1 MTVDNKELGRRL
13 KSAREAVRMTQEAVA
28 NHLKVS
34 RPTVSQIEAGD
45 RAVSSLDLDQF
56 AYLYGRDIREFLSS
70 EFEEKKDVLAA
81 LYRANPDMIENEE
94 VLDNLRMCVA
104 MAREQTHLEAMLEID
119 RSCPVAA
126 YPVPMPTKKWEAI
139 KQGERVADEERR
151 RLGIEAAPIENL
163 TEVLES
169 EGVRTRLVDLA
180 QDISGF
186 TMNAPD
192 LGPLIVV
199 NRNHLLERARYS
211 LAHEYAHVLMD
222 RHTIGTVSRES
233 ERGDLIEVRANSFA
247 ANLLMPEKGVRL
259 FLASLGKDKM
269 TRTRA
274 EIFDEGGT
282 VAVELRGNASQKVK
296 LYDVVQV
303 AHHFGVSRMAA
314 LYRLFNLRIITE
326 AELNDLKAQEKK
338 DGFALTKFLRLH
350 VQEHQKPQPDSNH
363 RFIALALEAFSRDE
377 ISTGKFRE
385 LMVMATLSDDDIDE
399 LIKHVQVDS

>member
-28 NHLKVS
+28 KHLKVS

-45 RAVSSLDLDQF
+45 RAVSSLELDQL

-70 EFEEKKDVLAA
+70 EFEEKKDILAA
-81 LYRANPDMIENEE
+81 LYRANQDMIENGE

-126 YPVPMPTKKWEAI
+126 YPVPAPTKKWEAI

-151 RLGIEAAPIENL
+151 RLGIESASIENL
-163 TEVLES
+163 TEVLEG
-169 EGVRTRLVDLA
+169 EGVRTRLANLA

-199 NRNHLLERARYS
+199 NRKHLLERARYS

-222 RHTIGTVSRES
+222 RHEIGTVSRES

-247 ANLLMPEKGVRL
+247 ANLLMPEKGVRV
-259 FLASLGKDKM
+259 FLAGLGKDKL

-282 VAVELRGNASQKVK
+282 VAVELRGNANQKVK
-296 LYDVVQV
+296 LYDVVQL
-303 AHHFGVSRMAA
+303 AHHFGVSRLAA

-326 AELNDLKAQEKK
+326 PELTELKTQEKN
-338 DGFALTKFLRLH
+338 DGAALTRFFRRDI
-350 VQEHQKPQPDSNH
+350 QEEQKPQSDSNN
-363 RFIALALEAFSRDE
+363 RFIALALEAYSRDE

-385 LMVMATLSDDDIDE
+385 LMVMAGLSDDNIDE

>member
-45 RAVSSLDLDQF
+45 RAVSSLELDQL

-81 LYRANPDMIENEE
+81 LYRANPDMIEDEA

-126 YPVPMPTKKWEAI
+126 YPVPVPTKKWEAI

-169 EGVRTRLVDLA
+169 EGVRTRLADLA

-186 TMNAPD
+186 TMSAPD

-222 RHTIGTVSRES
+222 RHTTGTVSRES

-259 FLASLGKDKM
+259 FLAGLGKDRM
-269 TRTRA
+269 PRTRA

-326 AELNDLKAQEKK
+326 AELNDLKTQEKK

>member
-1 MTVDNKELGRRL
+1 MTVDNKELGRWL

-28 NHLKVS
+28 KHLKVS

-45 RAVSSLDLDQF
+45 RAVSSLELDQL

-70 EFEEKKDVLAA
+70 EFEEKKDILAA
-81 LYRANPDMIENEE
+81 LYRANQDMIENGE

-119 RSCPVAA
+119 CSCPVAA
-126 YPVPMPTKKWEAI
+126 YPVPAPTKKWEAI

-151 RLGIEAAPIENL
+151 RLGIESASIENL
-163 TEVLES
+163 TEVLEG
-169 EGVRTRLVDLA
+169 EGVRTRLANLA

-192 LGPLIVV
+192 SGPLIVV
-199 NRNHLLERARYS
+199 NRKHLLERARYS

-222 RHTIGTVSRES
+222 RHEIGTVSRES

-247 ANLLMPEKGVRL
+247 ANLLMPEKGVRV
-259 FLASLGKDKM
+259 FLAGLGKDKL

-282 VAVELRGNASQKVK
+282 VAVELRGNANQKVK
-296 LYDVVQV
+296 LYDVVQL
-303 AHHFGVSRMAA
+303 AHHFGVSRLAA

-326 AELNDLKAQEKK
+326 PELTELKTQEKN
-338 DGFALTKFLRLH
+338 DGAALTRFFRRDI
-350 VQEHQKPQPDSNH
+350 QEEQKPQSDSNN
-363 RFIALALEAFSRDE
+363 RFIALALEAYSRDE

-385 LMVMATLSDDDIDE
+385 LMVMAGLSDDNIDE